1 MDDLETHR
9 GVPSDAMGKLSPFDQ
24 YRRVMAGKD
33 RLWCGNIA
41 TIFTQASNALHIPA
55 RRHRHGNRVGPP
67 APPGKEGPVLLLAE
81 GHGTTEIFSDRLD
94 GWVWIDLTFGILAA
108 YLGEEG
114 PLTMAELYV
123 CLNEPALG
131 KAVAVGHLRTRRA
144 AAPGKRPLWKA
155 IRRIPCLTIS
165 SRIRSSTT
173 AAGRRNDKSV
183 EGLRFVPG
191 DTRELVLGARN
202 RVAQSWECRDR
213 LEPPPE
219 GWRRSFHLPES

>member
-1 MDDLETHR
+1 
-9 GVPSDAMGKLSPFDQ
+9 MGKLSPFDQ

-55 RRHRHGNRVGPP
+55 RVIGMNRVGPP

-123 CLNEPALG
+123 CLNEPARAKRLQLVIYDP
-131 KAVAVGHLRTRRA
+131 KSRSTRKVPA
-144 AAPGKRPLWKA
+144 LESDKKDSLFNYFKQDQEFHY
-155 IRRIPCLTIS
+155 
-165 SRIRSSTT
+165 SRWQT
-173 AAGRRNDKSV
+173 K
-183 EGLRFVPG
+183 
-191 DTRELVLGARN
+191 
-202 RVAQSWECRDR
+202 
-213 LEPPPE
+213 
-219 GWRRSFHLPES
+219 